1 MNKFLRAMIV
11 ALLCLCVSLG
21 VHAQDFN
28 VLEYDN
34 AGLANNDVPTW
45 DGGSSK
51 WVVEDPAT
59 AIGGNMSIDDLSDV
73 ALTAPT
79 LYEVLAYNDATSAW
93 EDADLAALISN
104 TTAIDDL
111 SDVVITT
118 PATGSVIYWNGAN
131 WVDSTVSGIL
141 NSFPPTITDYTP
153 SLGVGGGTWTSTT
166 INEAYYQQVANHI
179 MGYVDVTGTCGST
192 PQSLRFNLPFAIYST
207 DFPHFQCAYQD
218 SATSTTHGL
227 AIAIGSQTVAVYP
240 ADTIN
245 IASFAD
251 GTCRIFCTLNYLRA
265 S

>member
-1 MNKFLRAMIV
+1 MSKFLRAMIV
-11 ALLCLCVSLG
+11 ALFCLCVSLG

-34 AGLANNDVPTW
+34 TGLADNDVATW
-45 DGGSSK
+45 DNGNSK

-59 AIGGNMSIDDLSDV
+59 AIGANL
-73 ALTAPT
+73 
-79 LYEVLAYNDATSAW
+79 
-93 EDADLAALISN
+93 
-104 TTAIDDL
+104 AIDDL

-118 PATGSVIYWNGAN
+118 PATGSAIYWNGAN

-141 NSFPPTITDYTP
+141 NAFPPTITSYTP
-153 SLGVGGGTWTSTT
+153 ALGVGGGTWTSIASPGSGSPT

-227 AIAIGSQTVAVYP
+227 AIAIGSQLVAVYP

-265 S
+265 D